1 MQKISLIKFKLFF
14 LFFVFIFFS
23 QQLFANENIVIKG
36 NKNISSKTI
45 YSLAPNNILS
55 LDTKLLNDF
64 QKKIF
69 ETGFFEKVDLKI
81 QNQKIIINVIENP
94 LINFFFI
101 EGVKN
106 NEVKNKLFDLSK
118 IKENT
123 IFQTFWIKDDIKKFS
138 EFLKSLGY
146 LNNKLTY
153 QIKKIENNKVNIFY
167 NVELNEKYKINRI
180 YFIGNKFF
188 KSSTLKDV
196 VYSS

>member
-1 MQKISLIKFKLFF
+1 MIFIKPFLMQKISLIKSKLFF

-94 LINFFFI
+94 LINFF
-101 EGVKN
+101 
-106 NEVKNKLFDLSK
+106 L
-118 IKENT
+118 
-123 IFQTFWIKDDIKKFS
+123 
-138 EFLKSLGY
+138 
-146 LNNKLTY
+146 
-153 QIKKIENNKVNIFY
+153 
-167 NVELNEKYKINRI
+167 
-180 YFIGNKFF
+180 
-188 KSSTLKDV
+188 
-196 VYSS
+196 

>member
-123 IFQTFWIKDDIKKFS
+123 IFQTFWIKDDIKK
-138 EFLKSLGY
+138 
-146 LNNKLTY
+146 
-153 QIKKIENNKVNIFY
+153 
-167 NVELNEKYKINRI
+167 
-180 YFIGNKFF
+180 YF
-188 KSSTLKDV
+188 
-196 VYSS
+196 